1 MKNQSF
7 LTRATRLL
15 PLFLLLV
22 LPAAVQGQF
31 TYQTNNGGITITSY
45 RGSDGTVIIP
55 STTNGLPVTCIGD
68 WAFEDASSMTNVTI
82 PGSVTNIGA
91 YAFSYCSGL
100 TGVTIPGSV
109 IYIGLAPFVGC
120 SALAAIAVETNNPA
134 YVSLE
139 GVLFNYGQTTLI
151 QCPGSRAGG
160 FSIPSSVTNIEDSAF
175 DSCSA
180 LTSVNIPGSV
190 ICIASSAFRGCRS
203 LTNVMI
209 PSSVTSID
217 SAPFPA
223 CSALA
228 EILVD
233 TNNPAYVGLEG
244 VLFDKNRTILI
255 QYPGAK
261 AGGYTIP
268 NSVTDIGDL
277 SFYSCLGLTSVTI
290 PDSVTLIR
298 SYAFSSC
305 RGLTNVTMGNHV
317 SDIGYHAFAICISL
331 PSVTIPNTVTNI
343 GQTAFEACSSLTSVT
358 IPASVAKI
366 GDGAFTFCSRLAAI
380 IVDTNNPAY
389 LSLDGVM
396 FSKDQTTL
404 IQYPG
409 GRAGSYTVPNSV
421 TNLGNGAFDA
431 CVGLTGVYF
440 QDNAPGLGWS
450 VFYADE
456 LATVYFLPGTTGWGP
471 QFGELSTAL
480 WRPQIQ
486 TSDNRFGV
494 RSNQFGFDIAW
505 ASGMTVVVEASGN
518 LANHDWTPVQ
528 TNTLTGPSSYFS
540 DPQWTNYPSRFY
552 RLRWP

>member
-1 MKNQSF
+1 MST
-7 LTRATRLL
+7 LTSATRRL
-15 PLFLLLV
+15 PLFLLLA

-31 TYQTNNGGITITSY
+31 TYQTNNGGITITRY
-45 RGSDGTVIIP
+45 TGSDGTVVIP
-55 STTNGLPVTCIGD
+55 STINGLPVTCIGN
-68 WAFEDASSMTNVTI
+68 WAFEDSSSMTNVTI
-82 PGSVTNIGA
+82 PGSVTNIGD
-91 YAFSYCSGL
+91 YAFDYCSGL

-109 IYIGLAPFVGC
+109 IHIGLAPFVSC
-120 SALAAIAVETNNPA
+120 KSLTAITVETNNPA
-134 YVSLE
+134 YASLD
-139 GVLFNYGQTTLI
+139 GVLFNHDQTTLI
-151 QCPGSRAGG
+151 QCPGSKAGG
-160 FSIPSSVTNIEDSAF
+160 FTIPSSVTNIEDSAF
-175 DSCSA
+175 NGCSA

-190 ICIASSAFRGCRS
+190 IRIANGAFWGCRS
-203 LTNVMI
+203 LTNVLI

-217 SAPFPA
+217 SGPFPA

-228 EILVD
+228 AILVD

-268 NSVTDIGDL
+268 DGVTDIGDL
-277 SFYSCLGLTSVTI
+277 SFYSCARLTSVTI

-317 SDIGYHAFAICISL
+317 SDIGYHAFALCLSL
-331 PSVTIPNTVTNI
+331 PSITIPNTVTNI
-343 GQTAFEACSSLTSVT
+343 GQTAFQNCSSLTSVT

-366 GDGAFTFCSRLAAI
+366 GDESFSFCSRLAAI

-440 QDNAPGLGWS
+440 QGNAPGLGWS

-456 LATVYFLPGTTGWGP
+456 LATVYYLPGTTGWGP

-480 WRPQIQ
+480 WTPQVQ

-494 RSNQFGFDIAW
+494 RANQFGFGIAW
-505 ASGMTVVVEASGN
+505 ASGMTVVVEASTS
-518 LANHDWTPVQ
+518 LANPAWYPLH
-528 TNTLTGPSSYFS
+528 TNTLTGPSTYFS
-540 DPQWTNYPSRFY
+540 DPQWTNYPGRYY